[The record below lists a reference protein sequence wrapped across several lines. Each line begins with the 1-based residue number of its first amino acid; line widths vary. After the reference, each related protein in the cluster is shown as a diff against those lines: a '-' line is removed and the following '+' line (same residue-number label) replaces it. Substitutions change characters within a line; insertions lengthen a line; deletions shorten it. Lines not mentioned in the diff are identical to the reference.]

1 MLSPRML
8 VVHVLALAA
17 ILFAGLLGKWQFDV
31 WSDHRDD
38 QAARIAQQAPRPLD
52 DVLGPDAAFT
62 NDAVGRPVSFT
73 GRWDDADTTVV
84 RSGGQRWLVTPVR
97 LGDSAILVARGSIAA
112 GQNGQTGQ
120 TGQTGPGGGSP
131 VNGLVTVTGW
141 LQPSSDGGE
150 GSVGVRVAD
159 FVQKIDTDLYSGY
172 VIVKTPLDPALAP
185 ITLSQLPKPDSFTS
199 IRNLLYALEWWV
211 FAAFAAFV
219 WWRWCRD
226 EVARVNA
233 ARSVQDAPTAP
244 AA

>member
-1 MLSPRML
+1 MV

-17 ILFAGLLGKWQFDV
+17 ILFAGLLGKWQYDV

-38 QAARIAQQAPRPLD
+38 QSAQIAQQSPRPLD

-62 NDAVGRPVSFT
+62 NDAVGRPVTFT
-73 GRWDDADTTVV
+73 GRWDDAHTAVV
-84 RSGGQRWLVTPVR
+84 RSGDQRWVVTPVQV
-97 LGDSAILVARGSIAA
+97 GDSAILVARGSTQA
-112 GQNGQTGQ
+112 GQAAEPVSGQ
-120 TGQTGPGGGSP
+120 
-131 VNGLVTVTGW
+131 VTVTGW
-141 LQPSSDGGE
+141 LQPSADGGD

-159 FVQKIDTDLYSGY
+159 FVQEADTDLYSGY
-172 VIVKTPLDPALAP
+172 VIAKTPLDPGLDP
-185 ITLSQLPKPDSFTS
+185 ITLSQLPQPDSFTS

-226 EVARVNA
+226 EIARVRA
-233 ARSVQDAPTAP
+233 GRPTQDAPTAP